1 MCFSAQVCSRDTRAR
16 VKGENARGQRR
27 KRSRSMAL
35 EAKRKKPQYFC
46 FHSFSFLNNDNN
58 NKNYL
63 LPLRG
68 FSGIM
73 NRLKKIQIEHI
84 SIFKNP
90 NWPSEANQLAI
101 VRA

>member
-1 MCFSAQVCSRDTRAR
+1 
-16 VKGENARGQRR
+16 
-27 KRSRSMAL
+27 MAL

-46 FHSFSFLNNDNN
+46 LHPFSFMNNDNN

-68 FSGIM
+68 FSGKKEPI
-73 NRLKKIQIEHI
+73 KKIQIEHI

-90 NWPSEANQLAI
+90 NWPSEAKQLAI